1 MPDEENE
8 FLWRCYQD
16 HMTHGRHHETLR
28 GTTASI
34 LLAIVAGILNHWW
47 RAFAFRSCPTSSDP
61 LPFPL
66 RWSRSFGQVP
76 GRIS

>member
-34 LLAIVAGILNHWW
+34 LLAIVAGILGFIGGGRLPLG
-47 RAFAFRSCPTSSDP
+47 RALLPLTLFLFLLGVFGVSS
-61 LPFPL
+61 L
-66 RWSRSFGQVP
+66 R
-76 GRIS
+76 